1 MTMLETQ
8 ALGQLLAQDLA
19 LKVYIDALLDDVTE
33 VVATSAPALQ
43 VVENSTIPA
52 VATHVSVEQQ
62 SAAITPESI
71 HPVWAE
77 GQFDCVLFKVAGA
90 LTLAVPLIELNGIVR
105 WTNQVTPLPGR
116 QDWFLGLL
124 PVRGRQVK
132 VIDMARFMIPE
143 RHRAREALA
152 SARTFTHIML
162 VGNGEWGLACE
173 DMGKV
178 LKLTSDK
185 VRWRRDRGQ
194 RPWLAGML
202 LDQLCALLDVERF
215 IGLIGPGTVKES
227 RRGDDI

>member
-1 MTMLETQ
+1 MTVLEKQ
-8 ALGQLLAQDLA
+8 ATGQLLAQDLA
-19 LKVYIDALLDDVTE
+19 LKVYIDALLDDVAE
-33 VVATSAPALQ
+33 VVTTSAPALQ
-43 VVENSTIPA
+43 VVERPTIPA
-52 VATHVSVEQQ
+52 GATQVSIEQQ
-62 SAAITPESI
+62 PATIVPEST
-71 HPVWAE
+71 HPPWAE

-90 LTLAVPLIELNGIVR
+90 LTLAVPLIELNGIVK
-105 WTNQVTPLPGR
+105 WNNQVTPLPGH

-132 VIDMARFMIPE
+132 VIDMARFVIPE

-152 SARTFTHIML
+152 PSRAFTHIML

-173 DMGKV
+173 EMGKV

-185 VRWRRDRGQ
+185 VRWQRDRSQ

-202 LDQLCALLDVERF
+202 IDQMSALLDVERF
-215 IGLIGPGTVKES
+215 IGLVAPGAVKES